1 LEHLE
6 KLIQNFSEYCEDIIT
21 DDHLI
26 KSVKVDTKIY
36 EHEWNTETL
45 ENIER
50 LAPFGEGNK
59 EPVFLL
65 ENVSIN
71 KIEKVGTRGK
81 CHLKIHGT
89 FGDKKIVSMFR

>member
-1 LEHLE
+1 
-6 KLIQNFSEYCEDIIT
+6 
-21 DDHLI
+21 LI

-36 EHEWNTETL
+36 EHEREDDIL
-45 ENIER
+45 SKIDK

-81 CHLKIHGT
+81 CHLKIHGN
-89 FGDKKIVSMFR
+89 FGSKKIVSMFR

>member
-1 LEHLE
+1 MNDHCEACITE
-6 KLIQNFSEYCEDIIT
+6 KN
-21 DDHLI
+21 LI

-36 EHEWNTETL
+36 EHEWED
-45 ENIER
+45 NILGDIDK

-65 ENVSIN
+65 ENVHIR